1 MARLVKTPDQLQ
13 RRFLLIFS
21 IVDRLLKKIKAALFR
36 ESRQASIQ
44 RTTSRRGGTFEQR
57 QQSASVMTI
66 CTNCS
71 STSLRILAERLH
83 SPWREIIRRSDLAR
97 DEAARTLSFG
107 SCRMSNRHIQ
117 CPIRRAGRFMGEI

>member
-57 QQSASVMTI
+57 QQSASVIDYLHQLLINELADFSGKAALAMERDHQEI
-66 CTNCS
+66 GFGERRSGSNAEF
-71 STSLRILAERLH
+71 RILQDVQPPH
-83 SPWREIIRRSDLAR
+83 PVPDPSC
-97 DEAARTLSFG
+97 G
-107 SCRMSNRHIQ
+107 SVH
-117 CPIRRAGRFMGEI
+117 G